1 VGKKMSRID
10 QQATGDH
17 YLEDVGDEQQHV
29 SGHASLGLKEP
40 DWRPPGAMYWGD
52 GCGKGLVPGWYAK
65 WSNGAWFFWPMD
77 PNRKQHW
84 HHCPEPEEGL
94 ISLVREDAKVNLNHL
109 DDTHADVE
117 ALPEGAQ
124 FYCPESNQ
132 YFRLSNKASPDQ
144 TWTEGAGWQFYAPL
158 ASREGLIELDYSG
171 DTTEKANHIPGAGKK
186 PSMAELYPDYYRDVR
201 HLDEMD
207 VYAVHDTFRV
217 DDPSGCLQ
225 HASKKI
231 LLSGTRNGGK
241 SLAQDIKEA
250 RDTLTRKLQ
259 LMGVE

>member
-1 VGKKMSRID
+1 MRTESTSVTDTAIEDLVIKGFDLQIAPVEATHYDTRLKSWIKID
-10 QQATGDH
+10 ATPRGNEYYWHNQHGWQPLANCDH
-17 YLEDVGDEQQHV
+17 
-29 SGHASLGLKEP
+29 
-40 DWRPPGAMYWGD
+40 
-52 GCGKGLVPGWYAK
+52 
-65 WSNGAWFFWPMD
+65 
-77 PNRKQHW
+77 
-84 HHCPEPEEGL
+84 EPE
-94 ISLVREDAKVNLNHL
+94 RF
-109 DDTHADVE
+109 VE
-117 ALPEGAQ
+117 LKRLGNPAQ
-124 FYCPESNQ
+124 KP
-132 YFRLSNKASPDQ
+132 
-144 TWTEGAGWQFYAPL
+144 TE
-158 ASREGLIELDYSG
+158 
-171 DTTEKANHIPGAGKK
+171 KK

>member
-1 VGKKMSRID
+1 MGKKMSRID

-29 SGHASLGLKEP
+29 CGASVE
-40 DWRPPGAMYWGD
+40 
-52 GCGKGLVPGWYAK
+52 V
-65 WSNGAWFFWPMD
+65 
-77 PNRKQHW
+77 
-84 HHCPEPEEGL
+84 EE
-94 ISLVREDAKVNLNHL
+94 
-109 DDTHADVE
+109 
-117 ALPEGAQ
+117 LPAGAQ
-124 FYCPESNQ
+124 FYCPKSNR
-132 YFRLSNKASPDQ
+132 YLRMSGTEPPDQ
-144 TWTEGAGWQFYAPL
+144 VWTEGAGWQFYAPL
-158 ASREGLIELDYSG
+158 ANREGLIELDHIG
-171 DTTEKANHIPGAGKK
+171 DAGKK
-186 PSMAELYPDYYRDVR
+186 VSMADLYPKYFRDVR

>member
-1 VGKKMSRID
+1 MTSRID
-10 QQATGDH
+10 IIGLNGPTGDH

-29 SGHASLGLKEP
+29 SSS
-40 DWRPPGAMYWGD
+40 R
-52 GCGKGLVPGWYAK
+52 
-65 WSNGAWFFWPMD
+65 
-77 PNRKQHW
+77 
-84 HHCPEPEEGL
+84 
-94 ISLVREDAKVNLNHL
+94 
-109 DDTHADVE
+109 VE
-117 ALPEGAQ
+117 V
-124 FYCPESNQ
+124 
-132 YFRLSNKASPDQ
+132 
-144 TWTEGAGWQFYAPL
+144 
-158 ASREGLIELDYSG
+158 
-171 DTTEKANHIPGAGKK
+171 NHIADASKK
-186 PSMAELYPDYYRDVR
+186 VSMAELYPDYYRDVR
-201 HLDEMD
+201 HFDEMD

>member
-1 VGKKMSRID
+1 MATKISRID

-29 SGHASLGLKEP
+29 CCASVE
-40 DWRPPGAMYWGD
+40 
-52 GCGKGLVPGWYAK
+52 
-65 WSNGAWFFWPMD
+65 
-77 PNRKQHW
+77 
-84 HHCPEPEEGL
+84 
-94 ISLVREDAKVNLNHL
+94 
-109 DDTHADVE
+109 VE
-117 ALPEGAQ
+117 ALPAGAQ
-124 FYCPESNQ
+124 FYCPKSNR
-132 YFRLSNKASPDQ
+132 YLRMSGTEPPDQ
-144 TWTEGAGWQFYAPL
+144 VWTEGAGWQFYAPL
-158 ASREGLIELDYSG
+158 SSREGLIELDHSG
-171 DTTEKANHIPGAGKK
+171 DATEKADHIPGAGKK
-186 PSMAELYPDYYRDVR
+186 IRMAELYPDYYRDVR